1 MSSIA
6 ESQQDW
12 DEPYQRTQA
21 PGRPRPSQRRPG
33 FLTAPFE
40 GRVWRESL
48 HLLLNFP
55 IGLVGFA
62 YAVILLSFGFGT
74 VLTFIG
80 LPVLAVALLGCQ
92 GLGAMERA
100 RARATLD
107 LDLRRGQDA
116 WGQDAWG
123 QDEYGTRSASRRP
136 SRPGLM
142 GWIRSVLTSGA
153 AWRSVLYSLLM
164 LPFGVLSFSV
174 TLTLWVAGIGYGSYP
189 LWQWVFPHY
198 VNVPGLQLYSDNG
211 HTVYLSSVPQIAG
224 VCAAGLVVLFL
235 APWAVR
241 GLASVQR
248 AMVRGLL
255 R

>member
-6 ESQQDW
+6 ESRQYQ
-12 DEPYQRTQA
+12 DEPYPAPYPQA
-21 PGRPRPSQRRPG
+21 AHPELRRGRRPG

-48 HLLLNFP
+48 HM
-55 IGLVGFA
+55 LVNLPVGIVAFT
-62 YAVILLSFGFGT
+62 YAVTMLTLGVGT
-74 VLTFIG
+74 VMTFVG
-80 LPVLAVALLGCQ
+80 LPVLAAALLGCRAF
-92 GLGAMERA
+92 GAMERG

-107 LDLRRGQDA
+107 LDVAGPAPRQ
-116 WGQDAWG
+116 
-123 QDEYGTRSASRRP
+123 P

-142 GWIRSVLTSGA
+142 AWIRAVLTSGA
-153 AWRSVLYSLLM
+153 GWRSLLYSLLM
-164 LPFGVLSFSV
+164 LPLGIVSFSV
-174 TLTLWVAGIGYGSYP
+174 TLTLWAAGIGYASYP

-198 VNVPGLQLYSDNG
+198 ADMPGLQLYSDND

-224 VCAAGLVVLFL
+224 VCAAGLVLMFL

-241 GLASVQR
+241 GLAGIQR

>member
-48 HLLLNFP
+48 HLLVNLP
-55 IGLVGFA
+55 VGIVGFTF
-62 YAVILLSFGFGT
+62 AVTLLSFGLGT

-80 LPVLAVALLGCQ
+80 LPVLAFTLLGCR
-92 GLGAMERA
+92 GLGATERA

-107 LDLRRGQDA
+107 LDLDPDQDLDPA
-116 WGQDAWG
+116 P
-123 QDEYGTRSASRRP
+123 GTRRAPLRP
-136 SRPGLM
+136 SSRPGPT
-142 GWIRSVLTSGA
+142 GWIASVLKSGA

-189 LWQWVFPHY
+189 LWQWVFPYY
-198 VNVPGLQLYSDNG
+198 VNVPGLQLYTDNG

-224 VCAAGLVVLFL
+224 VCAAGLLVLFL
-235 APWAVR
+235 TPWAVR
-241 GLASVQR
+241 GLAAVQR

-255 R
+255 G